1 LFLVGAG
8 PLESHMSKKVDV
20 SFMRMVN
27 TEDDW
32 KREIKECGPKLLCI
46 IDVYSSLWGPC
57 EMLAGHFSNFF
68 FDLGETCGIK
78 FVRACADGIDSLK
91 EHRQSS
97 SPVFLIYLDGELK
110 KEIKGADIPQVK
122 GCIMSMAPKI
132 EG

>member
-1 LFLVGAG
+1 
-8 PLESHMSKKVDV
+8 MSKKVDV

-97 SPVFLIYLDGELK
+97 SPVFLIYLVRPVPAAL
-110 KEIKGADIPQVK
+110 
-122 GCIMSMAPKI
+122 APAAPVAALRSRACAS
-132 EG
+132 